1 MNNSVYE
8 EKFKLRINDYDNRD
22 HIYLGAIMDLFQDVA
37 GSHADLLHIGYDDL
51 IKNDLIWMILRN
63 KVEIYN
69 TKPKSDYIIVKTWP
83 HVPGRV
89 DMDRDY
95 VIYSE
100 DGELIAKG
108 CSKWVICSYT
118 TRKLIRAKDFNYH
131 IDDFCENVN
140 FDEPFDK
147 VIFDDEYGNFKMGEI
162 KTTFLDVDHNG
173 HINNTKY
180 LNYIFICVEE
190 IQNKEIKKF
199 QIDYLHELTKNS
211 IVTIKYYQIGKTIF
225 VKGISCNQDCF
236 VAKIEME

>member
-1 MNNSVYE
+1 MNNSIYE
-8 EKFKLRINDYDNRD
+8 EKFKLRMNDYDNRD
-22 HIYLGAIMDLFQDVA
+22 HIYIGTIMDLFQDVA

-69 TKPKSDYIIVKTWP
+69 TNPKSDYVVVKTWP

-95 VIYSE
+95 LIYSE

-108 CSKWVICSYT
+108 CSKWVVCSYK

-131 IDDFCENVN
+131 IDDFCKVVN
-140 FDEPFDK
+140 FEEPFDK
-147 VIFDDEYGNFKMGEI
+147 VIFDDSRDVKTNEI
-162 KTTFLDVDHNG
+162 RTTFLDVDHNG

-180 LNYIFICVEE
+180 LKYIFICVEE
-190 IQNKEIKKF
+190 IQNREIKKL
-199 QIDYLHELTKNS
+199 QIDYLHELTKNL
-211 IVTIKYYQIGKTIF
+211 IVTIKYYQIGDTIF
-225 VKGISCNQDCF
+225 VKGISCNKDCF